1 MPHPNFQI
9 LMPKTTLTPD
19 SLIDPISGKAIP
31 KHLIHI
37 NTGKPKN
44 YLSRRAMYWG
54 AVLAVGLV
62 YCLYM
67 YIAVG
72 YILIPMKGGGFA
84 SVAGSY
90 CIFILAALI
99 SATAAL
105 TSQYILSKKSV
116 FVWAKLRP
124 IHISLNCIAVSLLLL
139 GVALSQIEAQEF
151 LSDLKE
157 KTWVPLGAA
166 ENMQMYANAD
176 DLKVIMAGSEKPVL
190 RVFFNHIIPTP
201 DDTKANQFW
210 GSTFSTYQIYCH
222 KKIVKAIAQT
232 DYEDHFDGVNI
243 PSGHSE
249 NATSEWLAKYNQSPQ
264 MTDGVSNIYSVYCRQ
279 NRQSPTQLPATKP

>member
-1 MPHPNFQI
+1 
-9 LMPKTTLTPD
+9 MPKTTLTPD
-19 SLIDPISGKAIP
+19 SLIDPISGKIIP
-31 KHLIHI
+31 KNLIDI

-44 YLSRRAMYWG
+44 WLSRRAMYLG
-54 AVLAVGLV
+54 AILAVALV

-72 YILIPMKGGGFA
+72 YILIPKKGGGYA
-84 SVAGSY
+84 SVAGPY
-90 CIFILAALI
+90 CIFILAAVI
-99 SATAAL
+99 SAAAAL
-105 TSQYILSKKSV
+105 TSQYILSKKSI

-124 IHISLNCIAVSLLLL
+124 IHISLNCIAVSLLLV

-157 KTWVPLGAA
+157 KTWVLIGTT
-166 ENMQMYANAD
+166 ENAQMYANAG
-176 DLKVIMAGSEKPVL
+176 DLKVIMAGSEEPVL
-190 RVFFNHIIPTP
+190 RVFFNHINPIS

-222 KKIVKAIAQT
+222 KKMVKAIAQT
-232 DYEDHFDGVNI
+232 DYENHFDGVNI

-249 NATSEWLAKYNQSPQ
+249 NATPEWLAKYNQSPQ
-264 MTDGVSNIYSVYCRQ
+264 MTDGVSNTYSVYCRQ
-279 NRQSPTQLPATKP
+279 DRRSQTQLPAIKP